1 MKYSVGFIGAGNMG
15 GALAKCVCE
24 VLPKD
29 SVAVCCST
37 EKHSAKTAEKL
48 GCKFDTAEEIAQNSE
63 FLFLGVKPQYAREIF
78 GGLKPYFDKNKDC
91 VFVSMLSG
99 VSLSSLFEMLGE
111 RKIIRIM
118 PNTPCAVG
126 MGMTQYCK
134 NSNVT
139 DKDIEKFLNL
149 MSKSGMVDELSENLI
164 DAASAVSGCG
174 PAFLYMFAQALA
186 DGGVKCG
193 LPRKKALQYASQ
205 MISGSAEMILKSEKH
220 PEQLKDEVCSPG
232 GSTICGVSS
241 LENGGFRASV
251 ISAVE
256 SAYKKTKNM

>member
-1 MKYSVGFIGAGNMG
+1 MRYKAGFIGAGNMG
-15 GALAKCVCE
+15 GALAKCVCGC
-24 VLPKD
+24 LPKD
-29 SVAVCCST
+29 EVAVCCST
-37 EKHSAKTAEKL
+37 EEHSMEAADKL
-48 GCKFDTAEEIAQNSE
+48 GCKYDTAGAVAQNSD
-63 FLFLGVKPQYAREIF
+63 FVFLGVKPQYAKEIF
-78 GGLKPYFDKNKDC
+78 AGLKAYFDKNENV

-99 VSLSSLFEMLGE
+99 VSLSALAGMLGDK
-111 RKIIRIM
+111 KIIRIM

-139 DKDIEKFLNL
+139 DDDILKFLKL
-149 MSKSGMVDELSENLI
+149 MSKSGIVDEISENLI

-205 MISGSAEMILKSEKH
+205 MIAGSAEMILKSNKH

-241 LENGGFRASV
+241 LEDAGFRAAA